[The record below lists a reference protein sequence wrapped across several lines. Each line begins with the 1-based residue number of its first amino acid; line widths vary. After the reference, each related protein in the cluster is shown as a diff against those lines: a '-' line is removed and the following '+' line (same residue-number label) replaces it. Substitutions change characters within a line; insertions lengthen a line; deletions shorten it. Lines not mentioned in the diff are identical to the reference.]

1 MTRKIKIDK
10 ITDVKK
16 FVEIA
21 TKYGDNLIVKNKT
34 TTCPA
39 CSLMSILSLIDIS
52 SGAKLV
58 FDEDWEENVI
68 ADFGE
73 WFEDD
78 AND

>member
-1 MTRKIKIDK
+1 MIKNEHQLY
-10 ITDVKK
+10 TSS
-16 FVEIA
+16 A
-21 TKYGDNLIVKNKT
+21 
-34 TTCPA
+34 CPA

-52 SGAKLV
+52 GGAKLV

-73 WFEDD
+73 WIEDD

>member
-21 TKYGDNLIVKNKT
+21 TKYGDDLIVKSET

-58 FDEDWEENVI
+58 FDEGWEENVI